1 VISFLASAVPS
12 IYRERQRLR
21 KWLMAVARDH
31 GHSVGDLNYV
41 LMTDK
46 ALLKFNRTF
55 LGHNDY
61 TDVITFDGQAGTG
74 ASGDVLMSLDR
85 IRENAKAYQVPVQHE
100 LRRVMVHGLLHLL
113 GHTDK
118 TAAQRR
124 SMSALEDRY
133 LARF

>member
-1 VISFLASAVPS
+1 MINFLASAVPS

-85 IRENAKAYQVPVQHE
+85 IRENAKGYKVPIQHE

-118 TAAQRR
+118 TAAQRKA
-124 SMSALEDRY
+124 MSALEDRY
-133 LARF
+133 LGRF